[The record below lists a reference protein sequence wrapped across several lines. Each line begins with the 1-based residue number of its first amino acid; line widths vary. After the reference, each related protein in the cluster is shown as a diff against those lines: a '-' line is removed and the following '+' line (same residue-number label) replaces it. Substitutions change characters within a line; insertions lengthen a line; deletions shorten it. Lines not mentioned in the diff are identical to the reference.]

1 IVAPTK
7 FSAAPVLGSDNLILA
22 AYGGGPDFS
31 VGWVRS
37 ANATMTAKTKT
48 TATEITII
56 RRPESRSLFSA
67 DGWSRPPMQSIVL
80 LAPKRGSGPVTNA
93 GHEPRGTPPT
103 ARLRC
108 DRERHNPQSVYAPP
122 TVRPSMRMVGEAT
135 EPRNSRS
142 FAISEIWKNIS
153 LRFPATVISSTG

>member
-1 IVAPTK
+1 MVAPTK
-7 FSAAPVLGSDNLILA
+7 FSAAPVLGSDSLILA

-48 TATEITII
+48 TATEMTII

-80 LAPKRGSGPVTNA
+80 FAPKRGSGPVTNA
-93 GHEPRGTPPT
+93 GHERRSRTPVT
-103 ARLRC
+103 NAEAQRRL
-108 DRERHNPQSVYAPP
+108 H
-122 TVRPSMRMVGEAT
+122 
-135 EPRNSRS
+135 
-142 FAISEIWKNIS
+142 
-153 LRFPATVISSTG
+153 

>member
-1 IVAPTK
+1 MVAPTK
-7 FSAAPVLGSDNLILA
+7 FSAAPVLGSDSLILA

-48 TATEITII
+48 T
-56 RRPESRSLFSA
+56 
-67 DGWSRPPMQSIVL
+67 
-80 LAPKRGSGPVTNA
+80 
-93 GHEPRGTPPT
+93 PT
-103 ARLRC
+103 AWLRC
-108 DRERHNPQSVYAPP
+108 DQPGHNPQSVYAPP